1 MRIISTG
8 VFLSPGLSL
17 LASRPSAK
25 ISRVGNTSKCSVWS
39 IGQAFPPVKHFP
51 AVGTTIHLHG
61 EASPGQATP
70 RAAGSPQRSRRTIRS
85 SLFCVPGSLCGA
97 VLIYNLPADLNG
109 YRGHLFSDYW
119 VILQPVWS
127 TGGMISSPGKILRGS
142 SFLNRSF
149 ASKSPVMPQTPSM
162 MAW

>member
-1 MRIISTG
+1 VRIISTG
-8 VFLSPGLSL
+8 VFLSPGVSL

-51 AVGTTIHLHG
+51 AVGATIHLHG
-61 EASPGQATP
+61 AASHAKATP

-85 SLFCVPGSLCGA
+85 SLFCVLGSLCGE
-97 VLIYNLPADLNG
+97 VLICDLPAYLNG
-109 YRGHLFSDYW
+109 YRVYLFSAHW

-127 TGGMISSPGKILRGS
+127 TGGMISSPGKTLRGS

-149 ASKSPVMPQTPSM
+149 ASKSPVMPQTPSI